1 MLLICTDRKLAFK
14 KKLLSG
20 SGCFSLLESTTQKQ
34 TKHTLKSKSKNQ
46 TKHTL
51 SSQCRVAVYHTRI
64 QKKNYIWQERFFSR
78 RNFLSPGDTVCVLKS
93 TPSWKNRRLKI
104 CYELYHPGI
113 RKTEM
118 SSTFA
123 LFARMLLFTPAS
135 ESHQTGKTVI
145 LVGWQ
150 CQESAIQ
157 EICDV

>member
-1 MLLICTDRKLAFK
+1 MCFQFALQESMLLKKAAFWLGPFAFRFQRAK
-14 KKLLSG
+14 VKTKPNTPSVV
-20 SGCFSLLESTTQKQ
+20 SVESLSTT
-34 TKHTLKSKSKNQ
+34 LEYN
-46 TKHTL
+46 
-51 SSQCRVAVYHTRI
+51 TRI

-104 CYELYHPGI
+104 CYELYHPGK

-135 ESHQTGKTVI
+135 ESHQTGQTVI
-145 LVGWQ
+145 LVG
-150 CQESAIQ
+150 
-157 EICDV
+157 

>member
-1 MLLICTDRKLAFK
+1 MLSICIARKHAFEKSCFLARAV
-14 KKLLSG
+14 
-20 SGCFSLLESTTQKQ
+20 CFSFLES
-34 TKHTLKSKSKNQ
+34 KSQNQ

-104 CYELYHPGI
+104 CYELYHPGK

-123 LFARMLLFTPAS
+123 LFARMLLFTLAS
-135 ESHQTGKTVI
+135 ESHQTG
-145 LVGWQ
+145 
-150 CQESAIQ
+150 
-157 EICDV
+157 

>member
-1 MLLICTDRKLAFK
+1 MLLTCIERKLAFEK
-14 KKLLSG
+14 S
-20 SGCFSLLESTTQKQ
+20 CFARAAFHFESKSQNQ
-34 TKHTLKSKSKNQ
+34 TKHTLKSKSQNQ
-46 TKHTL
+46 TKHTP

-135 ESHQTGKTVI
+135 ESHQTG
-145 LVGWQ
+145 
-150 CQESAIQ
+150 
-157 EICDV
+157 